1 MRVIAGRWRGV
12 SLESPRGGAVRPTT
26 DRVKES
32 MFNLIPHQLEG
43 LVIDLFAGTGAL
55 GIEALSR
62 GASRAI
68 FVDKDPRSARLVRRN
83 LDRVGA
89 ASQAEVWVLDWARA
103 LRRFEASEEVAA
115 YVFVDPPYQEQLWIP
130 VLRALPASRV
140 SGAVVCEAPASLDL
154 PDEVGEFV
162 LQKARKYGD
171 IAVRIYKGRSGV
183 EI

>member
-1 MRVIAGRWRGV
+1 MRVIAGRWRGI

-103 LRRFEASEEVAA
+103 LRRFEASGEVAA
-115 YVFVDPPYQEQLWIP
+115 YVFVDPPHHADLWIP
-130 VLRALPASRV
+130 VLRALPAARV

-154 PDEVGEFV
+154 PEQVGDFV
-162 LQKARKYGD
+162 LQKSRQYGD

>member
-1 MRVIAGRWRGV
+1 MRIIAGRWRGIP
-12 SLESPRGGAVRPTT
+12 LESPRGSAVRPTT

-68 FVDKDPRSARLVRRN
+68 FVDKDSRSARLVRRN

-89 ASQAEVWVLDWARA
+89 LSQAEVWVVDWARA
-103 LRRFEASEEVAA
+103 LRRFEASEESAT
-115 YVFVDPPYQEQLWIP
+115 YVFVDPPYDACLWVP
-130 VLRALPASRV
+130 VLRALPAARIL
-140 SGAVVCEAPASLDL
+140 GGVVCELPASLDL
-154 PDEVGEFV
+154 PDEVGDFV
-162 LQKARKYGD
+162 LDKARRYGD
-171 IAVRIYKGRSGV
+171 IAVRIYRSRFGV